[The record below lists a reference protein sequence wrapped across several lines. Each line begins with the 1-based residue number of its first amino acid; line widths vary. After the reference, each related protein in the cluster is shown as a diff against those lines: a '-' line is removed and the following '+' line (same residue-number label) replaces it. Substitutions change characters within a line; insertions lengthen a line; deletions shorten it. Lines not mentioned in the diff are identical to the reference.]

1 MKKKMILQRLWYLFC
16 WLAVV
21 QFSVVTAF
29 PQNDSKWKAYK
40 IGIAPSHTTASPNSL
55 LNSTSQWAF
64 VAKQIDFYKYYGVQL
79 SNSSH
84 FSSLDPKLLASFA
97 KKEKIS
103 LGCEFGD
110 FHLSQNMTER
120 VAQSAFNQLDPVFQN
135 GGMVDS
141 LHLDGPIRRMLKGV
155 QNHPDALSLDEVSS
169 FLVTFWKK
177 MKSSYPGMRIGLVTN
192 LPNWDYSQKFH
203 GWNGHYTD
211 RSGVTYLQALNEVHA
226 ALLEAG
232 QKMDFL
238 EIDYPFNYYREVRT
252 RKGDVEIHNVA
263 KLSHI
268 ENWCLKNGIQF
279 NLVVNAEPRKTGGKG
294 FYDLS
299 YEYVQRL
306 HQDKIYPDSFI
317 FQSWYKQPDEHLPE
331 TKKYTFMNT
340 ARDAILLLGE
350 LYPRKSKAFK

>member
-1 MKKKMILQRLWYLFC
+1 MNKKRIIQRLWYFFC
-16 WLAVV
+16 WLAMV
-21 QFSVVTAF
+21 QFSLVKAF
-29 PQNDSKWKAYK
+29 SRNELNSKAYK
-40 IGIAPSHTTASPNSL
+40 IGIAPSHVTASPDSL
-55 LNSTSQWAF
+55 LNNTSRWAF
-64 VAKQIDFYKYYGVQL
+64 VANQIDFYKYYGVQL

-84 FSSLDPKLLASFA
+84 FSSLNPKLLATFA
-97 KKEKIS
+97 EEEKIS

-120 VAQSAFNQLDPVFQN
+120 VVQTAFNQLDPVFQN

-155 QNHPDALSLDEVSS
+155 QNHPDALSLNEISS
-169 FLVTFWKK
+169 FLVNFWKK
-177 MKSSYPGMRIGLVTN
+177 VKSRYPEIRIGLITN
-192 LPNWDYSQKFH
+192 LPNWDYTKKLH
-203 GWNGHYTD
+203 GWNGHYSD
-211 RSGVTYLQALNEVHA
+211 LSGVTYLQALQAVYA

-252 RKGDVEIHNVA
+252 RKGDVEIHNAA

-268 ENWCLKNGIQF
+268 ENWCLKHGIQF
-279 NLVVNAEPRKTGGKG
+279 HLVVNAEPRKNGAKG
-294 FYDLS
+294 FYDLTC
-299 YEYVQRL
+299 EYVLRL

-317 FQSWYKQPDEHLPE
+317 FQSWYKQPAEHLPE

-340 ARDAILLLGE
+340 ARDAIHSVQQ
-350 LYPRKSKAFK
+350 LYPK

>member
-1 MKKKMILQRLWYLFC
+1 
-16 WLAVV
+16 LA
-21 QFSVVTAF
+21 A
-29 PQNDSKWKAYK
+29 
-40 IGIAPSHTTASPNSL
+40 
-55 LNSTSQWAF
+55 
-64 VAKQIDFYKYYGVQL
+64 
-79 SNSSH
+79 
-84 FSSLDPKLLASFA
+84 FA

-110 FHLSQNMTER
+110 FHLSQNMAER
-120 VAQSAFNQLDPVFQN
+120 VVQSAFNQLDPVFQN
-135 GGMVDS
+135 EGTVDS

-155 QNHPDALSLDEVSS
+155 QNHPDALSLDEISS
-169 FLVTFWKK
+169 FLVNFWKK
-177 MKSSYPGMRIGLVTN
+177 IKLWYPKIRIGLVTN
-192 LPNWDYSQKFH
+192 LPNWDYTNEFH

-211 RSGVTYLQALNEVHA
+211 RSGVNYLQALQEVHA

-252 RKGDVEIHNVA
+252 RKGDVVINNSA

-279 NLVVNAEPRKTGGKG
+279 HLVVNAEPRKAGGKA
-294 FYDLS
+294 FYDLTC
-299 YEYVQRL
+299 EYVQRL

-317 FQSWYKQPDEHLPE
+317 FQSWYKQPEEHLPE

-350 LYPRKSKAFK
+350 LCPRKSKALK

>member
-1 MKKKMILQRLWYLFC
+1 MNKKRIIQRLWYFFC
-16 WLAVV
+16 WLAMV
-21 QFSVVTAF
+21 QFSLVKAF
-29 PQNDSKWKAYK
+29 SRNELNSKAYK
-40 IGIAPSHTTASPNSL
+40 IGIAPSHVTASPDSL
-55 LNSTSQWAF
+55 LNNTSRWAF
-64 VAKQIDFYKYYGVQL
+64 VANQIDFYKYYGVQL

-84 FSSLDPKLLASFA
+84 FSSLNPKLLATFA
-97 KKEKIS
+97 KEEKIS

-120 VAQSAFNQLDPVFQN
+120 VVQTAFNQLDPVFQN
-135 GGMVDS
+135 GGTVDS

-155 QNHPDALSLDEVSS
+155 QNHPDALSLDEISS
-169 FLVTFWKK
+169 FLVNFWKK
-177 MKSSYPGMRIGLVTN
+177 VKSRYPEIRIGLITN
-192 LPNWDYSQKFH
+192 LPNWDYTQKLH

-211 RSGVTYLQALNEVHA
+211 LSGVTYLQALQAVYA

-252 RKGDVEIHNVA
+252 RKGDVEIHNAA

-279 NLVVNAEPRKTGGKG
+279 HLVVNAEPRKAGGKG
-294 FYDLS
+294 FYDLT

-306 HQDKIYPDSFI
+306 HKDDIYPDSFI
-317 FQSWYKQPDEHLPE
+317 FQSWYKQPEEHLPE
-331 TKKYTFMNT
+331 SKKYTFMNT
-340 ARDAILLLGE
+340 SRDAIALLGE
-350 LYPRKSKAFK
+350 LYPRKSKASK